1 MPPVACPLSLQ
12 AAGELAL
19 NNSSSGADPDRS
31 LLALAQRA
39 SAASVALAPSNELA
53 CDELGGVFGLKGH
66 GFAAYGLPFT
76 GGGKTGEA
84 GDEVGNVPYRAVFS
98 SLPGGGIVT
107 GLGRGGRASVFQ
119 WWSIAEVAWG
129 RAVLLLID
137 PGSQSVSECD
147 EVSLPNG
154 LTDA

>member
-1 MPPVACPLSLQ
+1 M
-12 AAGELAL
+12 
-19 NNSSSGADPDRS
+19 NS
-31 LLALAQRA
+31 
-39 SAASVALAPSNELA
+39 A

-98 SLPGGGIVT
+98 SLPGGASSLDLVS
-107 GLGRGGRASVFQ
+107 GGRASVFQ

-129 RAVLLLID
+129 RAVLLSID

-147 EVSLPNG
+147 EVSLPNDLNRRSECLKPLLNFTFLPG
-154 LTDA
+154 ATSCSRSLCCCCSMGGSDP